1 MGRRFQPA
9 LGFFVFVF
17 VFGFGF
23 STSISALEP
32 DLPTREWRTGPIRYI
47 LSVKED
53 SEFKKLRTPEE
64 RRAFIESFWAAL
76 DPTPAT
82 STNERRAVFWA
93 RVERADRLFQDS
105 VHPGWKTDR
114 GKVYILLGPPDELH
128 LREGG
133 QEWIYRALPSP
144 HVPAEIRLGFRRDYT
159 GEHHLLP
166 GPLQYHDPLVTP
178 DGTPVGD
185 SFLAMSTQIAGAQ
198 LPKGRIRMPEFPS
211 GDVKAEFFFGP
222 LQHVPRTNFYKAADG
237 TTFVTLTV
245 SVPLAQFRDP
255 DGRVGRPQLSL
266 SAAVEGAE
274 DHRVVERFTELM
286 RLDASGGPGGSL
298 RFQAGFNLPPGIY
311 EASFTLF
318 DLRSRRGSVL
328 HQTITSP
335 DFRRGLALS
344 TIALGRP
351 ATDPPKADPFRLGK
365 ILPIPDPEAA
375 FLSGETMALSY
386 EVYNAR
392 HRRDTAD
399 LDVEYRFLF
408 DTGDSLEQVGKPV
421 LISHVQGEAL
431 AYSLPLTGWPPGR
444 YVIRIRVTDNHADAQ
459 VIREESFRVLESHPE
474 KPSTGPPPP
483 PGLPPG

>member
-1 MGRRFQPA
+1 MGRRILLA
-9 LGFFVFVF
+9 LGFF

-23 STSISALEP
+23 STSLSALEP
-32 DLPTREWRTGPIRYI
+32 DLPTREWRAGPIRYI
-47 LSVKED
+47 LNLKED
-53 SEFKKLRTPEE
+53 SQFKKLRTPEE

-82 STNERRAVFWA
+82 PANERRAVFWT
-93 RVERADRLFQDS
+93 RVERATSLFQDS
-105 VHPGWKTDR
+105 VLPGWKTDR
-114 GKVYILLGPPDELH
+114 GKIYILLGPPDEMH

-144 HVPAEIRLGFRRDYT
+144 HVPAEIRLGFRRDQT

-166 GPLQYHDPLVTP
+166 GPLQYHRGLVARDGIPL
-178 DGTPVGD
+178 GD
-185 SFLAMSTQIAGAQ
+185 SFLGLSTQIAGAQ

-222 LQHVPRTNFYKAADG
+222 LQHVPRTDFYKAADG

-245 SVPLAQFRDP
+245 SVPLEQFRDP
-255 DGRVGRPQLSL
+255 DGKVGRPQLSL

-286 RLDASGGPGGSL
+286 RLDAAGARGPCGSL
-298 RFQAGFNLPPGIY
+298 RFQAGFNLPPGVY

-318 DLRSRRGSVL
+318 DLWSRRGSVL

-344 TIALGRP
+344 TVAMSRL

-375 FLSGETMALSY
+375 FLSGETMMLSY

-392 HRRDTAD
+392 HRQDTAD
-399 LDVEYRFLF
+399 LDVEYRFFL
-408 DTGDSLEQVGKPV
+408 DTGHSLEQVGKPV
-421 LISHVQGEAL
+421 LISRVTREAL
-431 AYSLPLTGWPPGR
+431 AYSLPLSGWPPGR
-444 YVIRIRVTDNHADAQ
+444 YVVRIRVTDNHADAQ
-459 VIREESFRVLESHPE
+459 AIREERFRVLESNPE
-474 KPSTGPPPP
+474 EPSTEPSPP
-483 PGLPPG
+483 PGLSPG